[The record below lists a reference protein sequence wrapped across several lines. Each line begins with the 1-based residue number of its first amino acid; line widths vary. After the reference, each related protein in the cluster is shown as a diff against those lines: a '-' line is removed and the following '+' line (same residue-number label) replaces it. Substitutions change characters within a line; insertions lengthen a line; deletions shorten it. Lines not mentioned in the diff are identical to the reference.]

1 MTENK
6 ETPTRRN
13 TRQTTVI
20 GWSQGGVALAVAIQ
34 VLVGIM
40 QGIQG
45 LAALINDELFLTLPN
60 YIFAFDFTTW
70 GWIHLVL
77 AVLLIVTGIGL
88 AVGSRVAA
96 VVSLIFLC
104 LSAGANFFFL
114 PLYPLWAIL
123 IIAVDV
129 FAMWS
134 IAKSG
139 LIDQ

>member
-13 TRQTTVI
+13 TRQTAVI
-20 GWSQGGVALAVAIQ
+20 GWSQGGVALAVVIQ

-45 LAALINDELFLTLPN
+45 LTALINDELFLTLPN

-88 AVGSRVAA
+88 ANGSRVAA

-114 PLYPLWAIL
+114 PFTP
-123 IIAVDV
+123 
-129 FAMWS
+129 
-134 IAKSG
+134 SG
-139 LIDQ
+139 RS